1 MHLAHLLAQR
11 TRLLEQA
18 RLANLA
24 LAHESLASFAD
35 RLAVAGLAGP
45 AVLRSPD
52 PVAGRFCATLAPLQ
66 AAQSVVEEHFTDED
80 LLDFADFVA
89 LATGRPASEPYE
101 LTFSLEDCT
110 ALFVAP
116 LRAELRRAGVAL
128 DDHPAPK
135 AV

>member
-1 MHLAHLLAQR
+1 MHLAHLIAQR

-24 LAHESLASFAD
+24 LAHESLASFAR

-45 AVLRSPD
+45 AILRSPD
-52 PVAGRFCATLAPLQ
+52 PVAGRFCAT
-66 AAQSVVEEHFTDED
+66 VEEHFTDED

-89 LATGRPASEPYE
+89 LATGRPASEPFE
-101 LTFSLEDCT
+101 LTFLLENC
-110 ALFVAP
+110 AELFVAP
-116 LRAELRRAGVAL
+116 VRAELRRAGVAL
-128 DDHPAPK
+128 DDQPAPK

>member
-24 LAHESLASFAD
+24 LAHEALAAFAD

-66 AAQSVVEEHFTDED
+66 AAPSVVEEHFTDED

-89 LATGRPASEPYE
+89 LATGRPASEPFE
-101 LTFSLEDCT
+101 LTFALEDT
-110 ALFVAP
+110 AALFVAP

>member
-1 MHLAHLLAQR
+1 MHLAHLIAQR

-24 LAHESLASFAD
+24 LAHESLASFAR

-45 AVLRSPD
+45 AILRSPD
-52 PVAGRFCATLAPLQ
+52 PVAGRFCATLSPLE

-89 LATGRPASEPYE
+89 LATGRPASEPFE
-101 LTFSLEDCT
+101 LTFLLENCAD
-110 ALFVAP
+110 LFVAP
-116 LRAELRRAGVAL
+116 VRAELRRAGVAL
-128 DDHPAPK
+128 DDQPAPK